1 MSESSKPINKILGLP
16 LEIRLYL
23 EAKCREDITNT
34 EILALLSEKF
44 PYIEGITPQNVAS
57 FRKKICPNYKE
68 LLLER
73 YSQKPKKPEF
83 EIEEEILEAVR
94 ESEAADEEFNKEES
108 QKINMLKAHKRIL
121 KELYE
126 QYKTV
131 KNSADQNAKKNF
143 LESMLKCL
151 ASIREQEAAE
161 KDILSSFAEIRKSEA
176 KLTLEQYE
184 DSIKGWFILRA
195 SEKAPN
201 KEEAIQFLERLKVYL
216 DQYKLILEKST
227 DKEDAVRTMLQQLYV
242 LKKVTAEE
250 KPLEAHIAQN
260 PIS

>member
-1 MSESSKPINKILGLP
+1 MSETSKPINKILGLP
-16 LEIRLYL
+16 LEIRLWI
-23 EAKCREDITNT
+23 ETKCRDDITNS
-34 EILALLSEKF
+34 EIITLLNEKF
-44 PYIEGITPQNVAS
+44 PYVEGITPQNIAS

-73 YSQKPKKPEF
+73 YGKKAQKPEA

-94 ESEAADEEFNKEES
+94 ESEALDAEFSIEEKKKMNL
-108 QKINMLKAHKRIL
+108 LKSTKTVL
-121 KELYE
+121 KEMWDNYRRIRNTTDE
-126 QYKTV
+126 Q
-131 KNSADQNAKKNF
+131 AKKGYLVEISKVLVQVRE
-143 LESMLKCL
+143 LE
-151 ASIREQEAAE
+151 AQER
-161 KDILSSFAEIRKSEA
+161 DILSSFAEIRKSEA

-195 SEKAPN
+195 SEKAPT

-227 DKEDAVRTMLQQLYV
+227 DKDDAVRTMLQQLYV

-250 KPLEAHIAQN
+250 KPLEAQIAQN
-260 PIS
+260 PTP